1 MISRRKEEF
10 SYQIRKNGLNTFV
23 LGYGRRINV
32 GVLEFHVIKDE
43 MKNLYC
49 YELIT
54 GLAVSY
60 NKPDGFNKL
69 KMDDQLKHIESELK
83 CQFERIVNAII
94 EYRKSDD
101 CKMIINKRTLKKRAE
116 LKKYLLERG

>member
-1 MISRRKEEF
+1 MISRRNEEF
-10 SYQIRKNGLNTFV
+10 SYQIKKNGINTFV
-23 LGYGRRINV
+23 LGNGRRINV
-32 GVLEFHVIKDE
+32 GVLEFHVIKDRSN
-43 MKNLYC
+43 NLYC

-54 GLAVSY
+54 GLAVPY
-60 NKPDGFNKL
+60 NKPEGFNKL
-69 KMDDQLKHIESELK
+69 RLNDKLNHIESELK
-83 CQFERIVNAII
+83 RQFERIVNAII